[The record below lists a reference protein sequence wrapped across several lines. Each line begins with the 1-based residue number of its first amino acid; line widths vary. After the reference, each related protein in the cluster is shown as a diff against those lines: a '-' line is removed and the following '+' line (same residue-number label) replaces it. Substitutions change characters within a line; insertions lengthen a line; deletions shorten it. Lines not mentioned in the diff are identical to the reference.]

1 MQKIDKNYDTILS
14 TKYKKWVDNLEEKGK
29 PHPESRTYYDDIVME
44 LYRCQKGVCAYTEKF
59 ICPPSLYKSGNWIN
73 GNYKTTDEAEFT
85 RTDHAGELEH
95 FDHHLKKT
103 KYWLWDNLFMIDA
116 RINGLKSDEDIVY
129 YLKPD
134 LKDYSPEKYFDYDEN
149 THRFVPNTELD
160 EIEKKEIK
168 HMIDNIFYLNH
179 GVILND
185 RRDFI
190 NELRSK
196 IDKKLPF
203 KFDRFFTAT
212 RMCLDEIVLEQRMH
226 TYNL

>member
-14 TKYKKWVDNLEEKGK
+14 TKYKKWVDNLEDKK
-29 PHPESRTYYDDIVME
+29 QVHPQSRTYYDDVVME
-44 LYRCQKGVCAYTEKF
+44 LYRCQKGVCAYTEKY
-59 ICPPSLYKSGNWIN
+59 ICPPSLYDTSNWED
-73 GNYKTTDEAEFT
+73 GNYTVKDEAEFQ

-95 FDHHLKKT
+95 FDQHLKKG

-116 RINGLKSDEDIVY
+116 KINGLKSDKDIVN

-134 LKDYSPEKYFDYDEN
+134 NTDYSPEKYFDYDEE
-149 THRFVPNTELD
+149 THRFIPNTDLD
-160 EIEKKEIK
+160 FEQRIEIK
-168 HMIDNIFYLNH
+168 DMIDNVFYLNH

-190 NELRSK
+190 NDLKAK
-196 IDKKLPF
+196 INNKSTY

-212 RMCLDEIVLEQRMH
+212 KMCLGDILP
-226 TYNL
+226 